1 MWRTLIVTAGEKL
14 TVKDNWLHVYSPQ
27 QEARVPIG
35 DLYSVVVD
43 NRQALLS
50 VSVLTQLAG
59 AGIHVLLCDD
69 KHLPC
74 AELLP
79 LALHYRPLTVL
90 QKQMALSQGFK
101 DLLWQR
107 IVMAKIQNQAK
118 ALRLAGVGASKAK
131 KLEEL
136 ALRVLPG
143 DAGNREA
150 QAAKLYFPA
159 LFGAGFTRVQ
169 GDVTNAALNYG
180 YAIIRS
186 AVSKTVAGYGY
197 SGVLGLHHIGP
208 GNAFNLADD
217 LMEPLRPLV
226 DLWTDAHCDDLYEE
240 LTRTNRR
247 DLIDLVNHVVVF
259 DGKKMRVRY
268 AIDQYVK
275 SLTSAIEGQ
284 DAGLLHLPA
293 LTRDDPLFEDEQDG

>member
-59 AGIHVLLCDD
+59 AGVHVLLCDD

-90 QKQMALSQGFK
+90 QKQMTLSQDFK

-118 ALRLAGVGASKAK
+118 ALRLAGVRASKAK

>member
-59 AGIHVLLCDD
+59 AGVHVLLCDD

-90 QKQMALSQGFK
+90 LKQMTLSQDFK

-247 DLIDLVNHVVVF
+247 DLIELVNHVVVF

>member
-1 MWRTLIVTAGEKL
+1 
-14 TVKDNWLHVYSPQ
+14 
-27 QEARVPIG
+27 
-35 DLYSVVVD
+35 
-43 NRQALLS
+43 
-50 VSVLTQLAG
+50 
-59 AGIHVLLCDD
+59 
-69 KHLPC
+69 
-74 AELLP
+74 
-79 LALHYRPLTVL
+79 
-90 QKQMALSQGFK
+90 MALPQPFK
-101 DLLWQR
+101 EQLWQR

-118 ALRLAGVGASKAK
+118 ALRLAGVGSGKAQ

-159 LFGAGFTRVQ
+159 LFGAGFTRTQ
-169 GDVTNAALNYG
+169 ADVTNAALNYG

-197 SGVLGLHHIGP
+197 SGVLGLHHSGP

-240 LTRTNRR
+240 LTRANRR
-247 DLIDLVNHVVVF
+247 GLIDLVNQAVVF
-259 DGKKMRVRY
+259 DGRKTRVRY

-284 DAGLLHLPA
+284 DAGLLRLPV
-293 LTRDDPLFEDEQDG
+293 LTRADPLFEDEQDG

>member
-143 DAGNREA
+143 DVGNREA

-247 DLIDLVNHVVVF
+247 DLIDLVNHVVIF
-259 DGKKMRVRY
+259 NGKKMRVRY

>member
-1 MWRTLIVTAGEKL
+1 MWRTLIVTAGGKTDRKGQL
-14 TVKDNWLHVYSPQ
+14 AACVQPAAGGPRPHW
-27 QEARVPIG
+27 

-50 VSVLTQLAG
+50 VSVLTRLAQ
-59 AGIHVLLCDD
+59 AGVHLLLCDE

-79 LALHYRPLTVL
+79 LGLHYRPLTVL
-90 QKQMALSQGFK
+90 QKQMALPQPFK
-101 DLLWQR
+101 DQLWQR

-118 ALRLAGVGASKAK
+118 ALRLAGVGSGKAQ

-159 LFGAGFTRVQ
+159 LFGAGFTRTQ
-169 GDVTNAALNYG
+169 ADVTNAALNYG

-197 SGVLGLHHIGP
+197 SGVLGLHHSGP

-217 LMEPLRPLV
+217 LMEPLRRWSTCGP
-226 DLWTDAHCDDLYEE
+226 TPIA
-240 LTRTNRR
+240 TT
-247 DLIDLVNHVVVF
+247 F
-259 DGKKMRVRY
+259 M
-268 AIDQYVK
+268 K
-275 SLTSAIEGQ
+275 S
-284 DAGLLHLPA
+284 
-293 LTRDDPLFEDEQDG
+293 

>member
-1 MWRTLIVTAGEKL
+1 MWRTLIVTSGEKM
-14 TVKDNWLHVYSPQ
+14 TVRDGWLHVYSPQ

-43 NRQALLS
+43 NRQTLLS
-50 VSVLTQLAG
+50 MGVLTQLAQ
-59 AGIHVLLCDD
+59 AGVHVLLCDE

-79 LALHYRPLTVL
+79 LSQHYRPLTVL
-90 QKQMALSQGFK
+90 QKQMDLSQSFK

-107 IVMAKIQNQAK
+107 IITAKIQNQAK
-118 ALRLAGVGASKAK
+118 TLRLVGANRSKAQ

-136 ALRVLPG
+136 ALTVSAG
-143 DAGNREA
+143 DRGNREA

-159 LFGAGFTRVQ
+159 LFGAGFTRTMD
-169 GDVTNAALNYG
+169 DVTNDALNYG

-186 AVSKTVAGYGY
+186 AVSKTLAGYGY

-208 GNAFNLADD
+208 GNPFNLADD

-226 DLWTDAHCDDLYEE
+226 DLWVDDHCDDLYEE

-247 DLIDLVNHVVVF
+247 ELIGLVNHIIWL

-268 AIDQYVK
+268 AIDRYIK
-275 SLTSAIEGQ
+275 SLTSAIEGK
-284 DAGLLHLPA
+284 DAGLLLLPE
-293 LTRDDPLFEDEQDG
+293 LIRNDPAFEDEQDG

>member
-1 MWRTLIVTAGEKL
+1 M
-14 TVKDNWLHVYSPQ
+14 TVREGWLHVYSPQ

-43 NRQALLS
+43 NRQTLLS
-50 VSVLTQLAG
+50 MGVLTQLAQ
-59 AGIHVLLCDD
+59 AGVHVLLCDD

-90 QKQMALSQGFK
+90 QKQMELSESFK

-107 IVMAKIQNQAK
+107 IVAAKIQNQAK
-118 ALRLAGVGASKAK
+118 VLRLVGASSSKAQ

-136 ALRVLPG
+136 ALQVRPG
-143 DAGNREA
+143 DRGNKEA

-159 LFGAGFTRVQ
+159 LFGAGFTRALE
-169 GDVTNAALNYG
+169 DVTNAALNYG

-186 AVSKTVAGYGY
+186 AVCKTLAGYGY

-208 GNAFNLADD
+208 GNPFNLADD

-226 DLWTDAHCDDLYEE
+226 DLWTDDHCDDLYEE
-240 LTRTNRR
+240 LTRTNRKG
-247 DLIDLVNHVVVF
+247 LIDLVNHIVRL

-268 AIDQYVK
+268 AIDRYVK
-275 SLTSAIEGQ
+275 SLTSAIDGQ
-284 DAGLLHLPA
+284 DAGLLLLPE
-293 LTRDDPLFEDEQDG
+293 LIRNDPTFEDEQDG

>member
-14 TVKDNWLHVYSPQ
+14 TAKDNWLHVYSPQ

-43 NRQALLS
+43 NRQVLLS
-50 VSVLTQLAG
+50 VSVLTRLAQ
-59 AGIHVLLCDD
+59 AGVHLLLCDE

-74 AELLP
+74 AVLLP
-79 LALHYRPLTVL
+79 LGLHYRPLTVL
-90 QKQMALSQGFK
+90 QKQMALPQPFK
-101 DLLWQR
+101 DQLWQR

-118 ALRLAGVGASKAK
+118 ALRLAGVGSGKAQ
-131 KLEEL
+131 KLEKL

-159 LFGAGFTRVQ
+159 LFGAGFTRTQ
-169 GDVTNAALNYG
+169 ADVTNAALNYG

-197 SGVLGLHHIGP
+197 SGVLGLHHSGP

-240 LTRTNRR
+240 LTRDNRCG
-247 DLIDLVNHVVVF
+247 LIDLVNQAVVF
-259 DGKKMRVRY
+259 DGRKTRVRY

-284 DAGLLHLPA
+284 DAGLLRLPV
-293 LTRDDPLFEDEQDG
+293 LTRADPLFEDEQDG

>member
-50 VSVLTQLAG
+50 VSVLTRLAQ
-59 AGIHVLLCDD
+59 AGVHLLLCDE
-69 KHLPC
+69 KHLPG

-79 LALHYRPLTVL
+79 LGLHYRPLTVL
-90 QKQMALSQGFK
+90 QKQMALPQPFK
-101 DLLWQR
+101 DQLWQR

-118 ALRLAGVGASKAK
+118 VLQLAGVGSGKAQ

-159 LFGAGFTRVQ
+159 LFGAGFTRTQ
-169 GDVTNAALNYG
+169 ADVTNAALNYG

-197 SGVLGLHHIGP
+197 SGVLGLHHSGP

-240 LTRTNRR
+240 LTRDNRR
-247 DLIDLVNHVVVF
+247 GLNDLVNQAVVF
-259 DGKKMRVRY
+259 DGRKMRVRY

-284 DAGLLHLPA
+284 DAGLLRLPV
-293 LTRDDPLFEDEQDG
+293 LTRADPLFEDEQDG

>member
-217 LMEPLRPLV
+217 LMEPLRPRS
-226 DLWTDAHCDDLYEE
+226 EE
-240 LTRTNRR
+240 RR
-247 DLIDLVNHVVVF
+247 V
-259 DGKKMRVRY
+259 GK
-268 AIDQYVK
+268 
-275 SLTSAIEGQ
+275 
-284 DAGLLHLPA
+284 
-293 LTRDDPLFEDEQDG
+293 

>member
-1 MWRTLIVTAGEKL
+1 M
-14 TVKDNWLHVYSPQ
+14 
-27 QEARVPIG
+27 PIG

-143 DAGNREA
+143 DVGNREA

-247 DLIDLVNHVVVF
+247 DLIDLVNHVVIF

>member
-1 MWRTLIVTAGEKL
+1 MWRTIIVTAGEKL
-14 TVKDNWLHVYSPQ
+14 TVKDNWLHMYSPQ

-50 VSVLTQLAG
+50 MSVLTQLAG
-59 AGIHVLLCDD
+59 AGVHVLLCDD

-118 ALRLAGVGASKAK
+118 ALRLAGVGANKAQ

-247 DLIDLVNHVVVF
+247 DLIDLVNHVVIF

>member
-59 AGIHVLLCDD
+59 AGVHVLLCDD

-90 QKQMALSQGFK
+90 QKQMALSQEFK

-118 ALRLAGVGASKAK
+118 ALRLAGVGASKAQ

-143 DAGNREA
+143 DVGNREA

-186 AVSKTVAGYGY
+186 AVSKTAAGYGY

-268 AIDQYVK
+268 AIDQCVK

-284 DAGLLHLPA
+284 DASLLHLPVLA
-293 LTRDDPLFEDEQDG
+293 RADPLFEDEQDG